1 MARSEARIFT
11 SIWTDPDFR
20 ALGVPQKFAYVF
32 LLSQPD
38 LSHCGVLPYRPKR
51 WAQVLPDQSIKEVE
65 RSVGGLQSSKPP
77 FVLIDTETGELL
89 IRSMLRR
96 DGMLRSPKM
105 IKPVIGALMEVQSAL
120 LRETLALELQRTIDE
135 GVIHPDFVTP
145 RGRHPAEPIDV
156 IIKKLFPQFDT
167 LSDRVSDRVSDTLS
181 QKSRDT
187 HRDRD
192 RDVVKVLT
200 PATSDAVVPVSRA
213 TKRETRIPV
222 DFAVTPAMVS
232 WARASCPQ
240 VDGRRETEKFI
251 NYWTAASG
259 KAAVK
264 RDWPAA
270 WRYWMLNASGRAG
283 QRPVQQPAVG
293 TADERVA
300 GWQALKDEETTR
312 THEVV
317 QGSIVA

>member
-51 WAQVLPDQSIKEVE
+51 WAQVLPDQSVKDVE
-65 RSVGGLQSSKPP
+65 RSVGALQSSKPP

-105 IKPVIGALMEVQSAL
+105 IKPVVCALMEVQSAL
-120 LRETLALELQRTIDE
+120 LRETLAMELQRANDE

-145 RGRHPAEPIDV
+145 RGRHPADPLDV
-156 IIKKLFPQFDT
+156 VIKSLFPQVDTLSDT
-167 LSDRVSDRVSDTLS
+167 LSDRVS
-181 QKSRDT
+181 QKLRDT

-192 RDVVKVLT
+192 RDVVKVST

-270 WRYWMLNASGRAG
+270 WRYWMLNASGRTG
-283 QRPVQQPAVG
+283 QRPAQSSAVG
-293 TADERVA
+293 TTDERVA
-300 GWQALKDEETTR
+300 GWQALKDEETTG
-312 THEVV
+312 THAVV